1 MASLGKNKNRTWRAG
16 VLRSYVR
23 FLHSYYIRT
32 IDKQYVVIL
41 RTENMLN
48 FGASQRV
55 FSARLR
61 EVAEDAFDFAED
73 GYVLD

>member
-23 FLHSYYIRT
+23 FLHI
-32 IDKQYVVIL
+32 
-41 RTENMLN
+41 
-48 FGASQRV
+48 
-55 FSARLR
+55 FSLRLR